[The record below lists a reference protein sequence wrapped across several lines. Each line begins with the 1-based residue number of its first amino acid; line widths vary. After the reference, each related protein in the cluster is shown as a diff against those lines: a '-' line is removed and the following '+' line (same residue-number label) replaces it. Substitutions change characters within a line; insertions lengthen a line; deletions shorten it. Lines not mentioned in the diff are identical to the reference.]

1 MRSADLLGAA
11 GTALLLAA
19 CGGSSHSSNP
29 AGTGAADNVVSVSV
43 DGPGCSDGSY
53 FNKPCVSVKVCVPG
67 TTNCQVISDLLLDT
81 GSVGLR
87 VFSQV
92 LTLPL
97 SQLPAPGGG
106 LTECVGYLDGSAQWG
121 PVVDASIVL
130 GNEPAVRVPIQRID
144 STYASLPAACS
155 GAQQAPADAG
165 FNGILGVGVW
175 LQDCGPG
182 CEGAGNGVYFSC
194 SGSSCSSTSASLSSQ
209 LTNPVA
215 ALPQDNNGVVVRL
228 PAVPALGAP
237 SAEGQLVLGIGTRA
251 NNTPPGAL
259 NVLALDGFGEF
270 VTTQG
275 THTVS
280 AFVDTG
286 SNGLFFTPPAG
297 ASLPSCPVPYD
308 AWFCPASTQ
317 TLQASNGGADGS
329 TPEAVS
335 FQIASLD
342 ALAADAGVSSAV
354 GGSSIDGSFDWGL
367 PFHLGRDVYI
377 GFESEGSTLG
387 TGPLVAY

>member
-1 MRSADLLGAA
+1 MRSAELLGALA
-11 GTALLLAA
+11 ASLLAA
-19 CGGSSHSSNP
+19 CGGGHSTSSP
-29 AGTGAADNVVSVSV
+29 VVPGGTDNVVAVSV
-43 DGPGCSDGSY
+43 DGPGCSASSY

-67 TTNCQVISDLLLDT
+67 TTTCQVISDLLLDT

-97 SQLPAPGGG
+97 DQVAAPGGG
-106 LTECVGYLDGSAQWG
+106 LAECVGYLDGSAQWG
-121 PVVDASIVL
+121 PVVDASVVL

-144 STYASLPAACS
+144 ANYGSLPAACS
-155 GAQQAPADAG
+155 GAQQTPAQAG

-175 LQDCGPG
+175 KEDCGPG
-182 CEGAGNGVYFSC
+182 CTVTRNGVYFSC
-194 SGSSCSSTSASLSSQ
+194 SGSTCSSAAASLSSQ
-209 LTNPVA
+209 LRNPVT
-215 ALPQDNNGVVVRL
+215 ALPQDNNGLIVRL

-237 SAEGQLVLGIGTRA
+237 SAEGELVLGIGTRA

-259 NVLALDGFGEF
+259 DVLALDGYGEF
-270 VTTQG
+270 RTTEG
-275 THTVS
+275 TSTVS
-280 AFVDTG
+280 GFVDTG

-297 ASLPSCPVPYD
+297 SHLPSCAAPDD
-308 AWFCPASTQ
+308 AWFCPTSTQ
-317 TLQASNGGADGS
+317 TLEASNGGADGS
-329 TPEAVS
+329 TPAPVS
-335 FQIASLD
+335 FLIASID
-342 ALAADAGVSSAV
+342 AITANAGVSSAV